1 MREVV
6 TMWRDSRM
14 IVLTVVVTA
23 TYTAVLI
30 PFKGV
35 VLVPG
40 FTELRFANV
49 LPVVFSL
56 LFGPAA
62 AWGAAFG
69 NLIADVFGGTL
80 TRGSLFGFVGNFFFG
95 FAGYKLWGN
104 LGRLSSMEAPSMQSA
119 EQVVEFLVI
128 AAASAAGTA
137 AIIAW
142 GLNLLGLAPFSV
154 IGTIIAVNNFVVVAT
169 LGPPLLHVLYPR
181 VERDGLLYLDLMDGR
196 DDPTVNA
203 RRQRRA
209 GIAIVGISIAWL
221 LLGIAISVFV
231 EDVPLGTTP
240 GDLSGPYTGT
250 HLQVMVGAVGFLLL
264 LTVCLRAGERPAAL
278 TRRWA
283 PGDE

>member
-1 MREVV
+1 MRELV

-14 IVLTVVVTA
+14 IVLTIVVTA

-69 NLIADVFGGTL
+69 NLVADVFGGTL
-80 TRGSLFGFVGNFFFG
+80 SRGSLFGFVGNFFFG

-104 LGRLSSMEAPSMQSA
+104 LGRLSSMEEPAMRSA
-119 EQVVEFLVI
+119 GQVAEFLVI

-142 GLNLLGLAPFSV
+142 GLNLLGLVPFSV
-154 IGTIIAVNNFVVVAT
+154 IGTIIAVNNFVVVAI
-169 LGPPLLHVLYPR
+169 LGPPLLRVLYPR
-181 VERDGLLYLDLMDGR
+181 VKRDGLLYP
-196 DDPTVNA
+196 DPMHDRNGATVNA
-203 RRQRRA
+203 RQRGTA
-209 GIAIVGISIAWL
+209 GVAIVVLSIAWL
-221 LLGIAISVFV
+221 VLGVGISVFV
-231 EDVPLGTTP
+231 EDVPFGTTP

-250 HLQVMVGAVGFLLL
+250 RLQVLVGAVGFLLL
-264 LTVCLRAGERPAAL
+264 LAACLRTEERLSAL
-278 TRRWA
+278 AR
-283 PGDE
+283 PPDE